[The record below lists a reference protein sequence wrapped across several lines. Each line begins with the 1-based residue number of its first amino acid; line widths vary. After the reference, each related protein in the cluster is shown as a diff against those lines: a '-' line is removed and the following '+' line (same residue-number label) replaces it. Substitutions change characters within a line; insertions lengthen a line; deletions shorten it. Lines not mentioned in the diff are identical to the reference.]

1 MLDIYLQEHYSIKR
15 TENEQKTVKILLELE
30 YTILGVGCAWEQEGI
45 SQV

>member
-1 MLDIYLQEHYSIKR
+1 MLDIHLQEHYSIKR
-15 TENEQKTVKILLELE
+15 TENEQKTVKILLE